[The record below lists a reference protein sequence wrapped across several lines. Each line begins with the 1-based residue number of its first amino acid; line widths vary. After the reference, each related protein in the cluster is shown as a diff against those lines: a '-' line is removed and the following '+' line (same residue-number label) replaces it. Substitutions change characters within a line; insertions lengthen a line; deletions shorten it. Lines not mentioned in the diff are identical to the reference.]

1 MTQIR
6 AENISKI
13 YSQAGVGRLAL
24 SDVSLCI
31 HPGELVVIT
40 GASGSGKTTLLNILG
55 CLDTPSAGRLN
66 INEQDTSLLTSNE
79 LAQLR
84 ARHIGFVFQQ
94 SHLLSHMTALE
105 NVTLPFILSGSVV
118 NEARAKSLLTA
129 VELEQQMG
137 QRPSQLSGGEQQ
149 RVAIARA
156 LVQQPDII
164 LADEPTGNL
173 DRKTGLEIIR
183 LLAGFVNSVQ
193 KCAVVIV
200 THQPELIDKPQRR
213 FELVDGQLMELRN
226 GLLFS
231 GGS

>member
-1 MTQIR
+1 MTRIR

-24 SDVSLCI
+24 SDASLCI
-31 HPGELVVIT
+31 DAGELVVIT

-55 CLDTPSAGRLN
+55 CLDTPSSGRLT
-66 INEQDTSLLTSNE
+66 IGERDTNALTSNE

-84 ARHIGFVFQQ
+84 AKHIGFVFQQ

-105 NVTLPFILSGSVV
+105 NVTLPFILSGNVV
-118 NEARAKSLLTA
+118 NEARAKSLLA
-129 VELEQQMG
+129 ALGLEQQMR
-137 QRPSQLSGGEQQ
+137 QWPSQLSGGEQQ

-156 LVQQPDII
+156 LIQQPDII

-173 DRKTGLEIIR
+173 DRKTGLEII
-183 LLAGFVNSVQ
+183 LLLVGFVNSVQ
-193 KCAVVIV
+193 KCTVVIV

-213 FELVDGQLMELRN
+213 FELVDGRLKELGN
-226 GLLFS
+226 GRLFP
-231 GGS
+231 GGI